1 MLSLLV
7 GALLLSP
14 LATGAP
20 HRHHRPCSGG
30 HHTTKTVTEIVTA
43 SDSVSESTVSPN
55 SSVLT
60 TSSIPE
66 TSSVAE
72 TSSEGPVSTT
82 VIAITVSPIPESS
95 VVEQPSSTS
104 ASAQAVTTSS
114 SSSKIPTP
122 SSTST
127 SAKAVAT
134 SASSSEIPTSTPS
147 SSPTVA
153 GDSVYAVASAISYK
167 IGATTQ
173 CGDEDRLIMPG
184 MPWTVSNA
192 MYGADQ
198 MVGTQCTNF
207 KQLLE
212 ATDGTDLVQWT
223 STTDIELIEDTEG
236 ICKGYSNVGIGANLQ
251 YPLRD
256 IKSIPAY
263 YSWNRTIES
272 EFRGSNLFD
281 FVVAPT
287 AGDGTS
293 TATSEFML
301 FLKVWG
307 GQIPIGYSR
316 GPVATLDLYGT
327 TWSLYEGVNPG
338 SGVTVRSA
346 IADNQFEGE
355 FEGDLKEWLDEMVNL
370 GYIEDTQFVNV
381 GNGGT
386 EIFYGKSTQ
395 DVKTAL
401 NINV

>member
-1 MLSLLV
+1 MLSLVL

-14 LATGAP
+14 LAAGAP
-20 HRHHRPCSGG
+20 HKHRPCSGG
-30 HHTTKTVTEIVTA
+30 SHTTKTVTEIVTV
-43 SDSVSESTVSPN
+43 SEPVSESTVAPTS
-55 SSVLT
+55 SSVPT
-60 TSSIPE
+60 SSSIPT

-72 TSSEGPVSTT
+72 TTSERPVSTT
-82 VIAITVSPIPESS
+82 VIAITVSSITESS
-95 VVEQPSSTS
+95 VIDQPSTTSTS
-104 ASAQAVTTSS
+104 ESTVAQQ
-114 SSSKIPTP
+114 P
-122 SSTST
+122 STTST
-127 SAKAVAT
+127 SAKAVTT
-134 SASSSEIPTSTPS
+134 SASSSEIPTSTIA

-153 GDSVYAVASAISYK
+153 GDSVFADASAISYK

-173 CGDEDRLIMPG
+173 CGNEDRLIIPG

-192 MYGADQ
+192 MYGADD

-212 ATDGTDLVQWT
+212 TADGTDLVQWT
-223 STTDIELIEDTEG
+223 STTDIEMIDDTEG
-236 ICKGYSNVGIGANLQ
+236 ICKGYSNIGIGANLE

-272 EFRGSNLFD
+272 DFRGSNIFD
-281 FVVAPT
+281 FVIAPT

-316 GPVATLDLYGT
+316 GPVATLNLYGT
-327 TWSLYEGVNPG
+327 TWKLYEGVNPG

-355 FEGDLKEWLDEMVNL
+355 FEGDLKEWLDEMVTL

-386 EIFYGKSTQ
+386 EIFYGKTTQ